1 MGAPRAIALCHNF
14 GGALDFQT
22 GDWNRAE
29 ESLAKAVEMYRE
41 VGSASGESLSLYRLA
56 VLRTAVGDTEG
67 ARDLLNEAVV
77 VAERAAMRSHCLT
90 RIFASL
96 LRNRL
101 AAGDDDGIRESFQ
114 EGLEAAR
121 RHGHCVTCN
130 ALLLPE
136 VVRGAL
142 AMEDLDTAEKHAA
155 KLEETAA
162 EFESR
167 AWTAMSRQ
175 AWGRVRL
182 ARGRFDEAIGEF
194 ERASRIFGEIQ
205 QSYDDARARL
215 GLALALERR
224 GHDGDARRAEALR
237 TEAQAIFE
245 RLGAAG
251 IES

>member
-14 GGALDFQT
+14 GGALEFQT
-22 GDWNRAE
+22 GDWKVAE
-29 ESLAKAVEMYRE
+29 DSLTQAVDLYRE
-41 VGSASGESLSLYRLA
+41 VGSASGEALSLYRLA
-56 VLRTAVGDTEG
+56 VLQTAIGQTDKARELLQEG
-67 ARDLLNEAVV
+67 IV

-101 AAGDDDGIRESFQ
+101 AAGDPEGIRESFE

-142 AMEDLDTAEKHAA
+142 AMEEVKVAETYAA
-155 KLEETAA
+155 KLESTAA

-167 AWTAMSRQ
+167 AWNAMSRQ

-182 ARGRFDEAIGEF
+182 AQGRYDEAIAEF
-194 ERASRIFGEIQ
+194 EQASAVFEEIEQ
-205 QSYDDARARL
+205 CYDAARSRVSL
-215 GLALALERR
+215 
-224 GHDGDARRAEALR
+224 AEAL
-237 TEAQAIFE
+237 EARSKEGDAARATGLREGAKAIFA

-251 IES
+251 IEG